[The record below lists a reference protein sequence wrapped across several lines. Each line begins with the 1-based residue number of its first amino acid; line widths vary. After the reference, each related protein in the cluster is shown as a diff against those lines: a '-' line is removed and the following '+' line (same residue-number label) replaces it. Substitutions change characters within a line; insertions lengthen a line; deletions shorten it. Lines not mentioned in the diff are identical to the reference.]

1 MLDQLRDL
9 STLPPAG
16 LSKLRAEHIS
26 LLFKAVSGSAVVLAF
41 LLFFF
46 LPSAQ
51 PSVTKVSTTLLGGG
65 YQCSMIARGPQ
76 IALDFTTLNISVPLA
91 PGAAPFS
98 TLFHSWDTYTNG
110 NNPYPT
116 PNSGANPLSP
126 LCTFC
131 DADNGVCLTSASGSN
146 LGSFTSP
153 GILFD
158 TYESCLA
165 DYNIQCKVADTQV
178 LSGGLHFLVP
188 RVACTIGSKGVAV
201 QLSFTAALST
211 ATSSLP
217 SCYSANTVVST
228 AATGWLPNQDKA
240 LVMSFFPS
248 SAVTAA
254 FATVFTPAA
263 VCAPFAPNKNPPYL
277 CTGTERQS
285 LISIILQSL
294 ALYGTSIGILTAAV
308 PVALMLLNLRTQKGQ
323 PGTSRRTRRAL
334 RRCGSSGSQAAVV
347 ETTVPAVAV

>member
-16 LSKLRAEHIS
+16 LRAEQIS
-26 LLFKAVSGSAVVLAF
+26 LLFKAVSGGAAVLAL

-51 PSVTKVSTTLLGGG
+51 PGVTKVSTTLLGAG

-98 TLFHSWDTYTNG
+98 TLFHTWGMHANG
-110 NNPYPT
+110 IKPYPI
-116 PNSGANPLSP
+116 PNLGAHPLSP

-131 DADNGVCLTSASGSN
+131 QAVNGVCLTYASAGGSTIGPGAN
-146 LGSFTSP
+146 AGSYTIP

-158 TYESCLA
+158 TYDSCLA
-165 DYNIQCKVADTQV
+165 DYSIQCKVADTPV
-178 LSGGLHFLVP
+178 LIGGLRFVVP
-188 RVACTIGSKGVAV
+188 RATCAIGSKGMAL
-201 QLSFTAALST
+201 QLSFTAALSN
-211 ATSSLP
+211 AASSLP
-217 SCYSANTVVST
+217 ACYAANTVVST
-228 AATGWLPNQDKA
+228 TATGSWLPARA
-240 LVMSFFPS
+240 LVMPFFPS

-263 VCAPFAPNKNPPYL
+263 VCAPFAPNKNPPYI
-277 CTGTERQS
+277 CTGRERQS
-285 LISIILQSL
+285 VLSIILQSL
-294 ALYGTSIGILTAAV
+294 ALYGSSIGILAAAV
-308 PVALMLLNLRTQKGQ
+308 PVALMLLNLRGKKGR
-323 PGTSRRTRRAL
+323 PGASRRTR
-334 RRCGSSGSQAAVV
+334 
-347 ETTVPAVAV
+347 